1 MDADRSNAI
10 ATLLRQA
17 EVAHAVY
24 EADEL
29 NGVYDEAWPRWYATH
44 ALEHGLVEIIGH
56 DVDAEG
62 LATFLSDSYGDFA
75 SADPKPTE
83 AWPDYIAARIA
94 AEL

>member
-1 MDADRSNAI
+1 MEADGPAVI

-17 EVAHAVY
+17 EEAHAVY

-29 NGVYDEAWPRWYATH
+29 NGVYDEAWPRWYATY
-44 ALEHGLVEIIGH
+44 AVEHGLAEILGH
-56 DVDAEG
+56 DVDAET

-83 AWPDYIAARIA
+83 AWPEYIAARIA